1 MKFLLEKLRIFK
13 VNDED
18 TLEVFS
24 EKSDREKQESDKQ
37 LDTIHMP
44 ELESEESTE

>member
-1 MKFLLEKLRIFK
+1 MK
-13 VNDED
+13 

-24 EKSDREKQESDKQ
+24 EKSDREKQESAKK

-44 ELESEESTE
+44 ELGSEEST

>member
-1 MKFLLEKLRIFK
+1 MK
-13 VNDED
+13 
-18 TLEVFS
+18 TLEVFT

-44 ELESEESTE
+44 ELGSEESTE